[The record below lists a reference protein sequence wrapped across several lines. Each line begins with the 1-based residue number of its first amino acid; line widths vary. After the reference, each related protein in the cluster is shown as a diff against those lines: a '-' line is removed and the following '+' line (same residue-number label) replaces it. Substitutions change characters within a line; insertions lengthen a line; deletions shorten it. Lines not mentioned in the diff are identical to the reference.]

1 MSELKSESSVF
12 SVFIRNNTMLVAAVL
27 LLFCTISSVASPYF
41 LTKYNLQALM
51 RDLAFIS
58 IVAVGQSVLLL
69 LGELDLSVGAMASLS
84 GILCGLLMTQL
95 HIPPIAA
102 LPLGLIIGL
111 CMGGLNGLIITVF
124 RLNAMVATIGMAG
137 VYAGITLV
145 LTKGK
150 AVTGIP
156 PAILF
161 IGQSS
166 IGLLPIPFVASIL
179 VTISAFVFVT
189 KTKAGRYIYA
199 IGNSKPA
206 AEMLGIKVNRIR
218 MISFGIVGFL
228 AALSGILYVAR
239 LGSAQTNIGTNWPMN
254 SIAASV
260 IGGILLTGG
269 VGNPI
274 GAYMGAAI
282 ICVISNIIVLLG
294 VNMYWQ
300 QAVSGVVVVV
310 AIALPSILNA
320 SREKKRI
327 KKIVS
332 LERKG

>member
-12 SVFIRNNTMLVAAVL
+12 SAFIKNNTMLVAAVL
-27 LLFCTISSVASPYF
+27 LLFCIISSVASPYF
-41 LTKYNLQALM
+41 LTQYNLQALM

-69 LGELDLSVGAMASLS
+69 LGELDLSVGAIASLS
-84 GILCGLLMTQL
+84 GILCGLLMTQIN
-95 HIPPIAA
+95 IPPTAA
-102 LPLGLIIGL
+102 LFLGLIIGL

-156 PAILF
+156 SAILF
-161 IGQSS
+161 IGQSN
-166 IGLLPIPFVASIL
+166 IGPLPIPFVASIL
-179 VTISAFVFVT
+179 VTIFVFIFIT
-189 KTKAGRYIYA
+189 RTKAGRYIYA

-218 MISFGIVGFL
+218 VLSFGIVGFL
-228 AALSGILYVAR
+228 SALSGILYVAR

-274 GAYMGAAI
+274 GAYMGTAI

-332 LERKG
+332 LGRRN